1 MEEIILK
8 YALQNAIKFGGKANP
23 GKIIGK
29 IMGEKPELR
38 SQIKELQPKIMK
50 IVQEVNAMSVDE
62 QNAKLVE
69 IAPELLE
76 KKEVKE
82 RDIFAFLRIN
92 DGDKVITAFPPG
104 PEKYPHI
111 GHAKAIL
118 LNYMLAKKYNGQFV
132 LRFEDTN
139 PTLVKKEFYE
149 IMQENF
155 KWLGIKWDKLIYA
168 SDYMDL
174 FYKHAEKLIEDGGA
188 YMCFCNPEQIRES
201 RMKSIPCE
209 CREKSVQQ
217 NLNDWRK
224 FDVMKAGEA
233 ILRLKIDLEHKN
245 STMRDP
251 TMFRII
257 EAEHARHKNK
267 YRIWPNYDF
276 QNSIMDGE
284 SGITHR
290 LRSKEFEMR
299 NELQRYIQKL
309 LGYNITNIY
318 EFARF
323 NLEGVESSGRI
334 IREKIENNELLGWDD
349 PSLTTLV
356 ALRRRGFIPQAIEN
370 FVISTGITKSESTLT
385 WDDLIVQ
392 NRRLLDKSANRYFFI
407 ENPVKIKIENAP
419 QLVVE
424 HKLHPEHPERG
435 TRKLNSKEDFYVT
448 KEDFDNFKDGKMYR
462 LMDCLNFI
470 KDEKLI
476 YQSQDYS
483 EFKKNGEKIMHYLP
497 ANGGLVD
504 VEIMTP
510 EKKTVKGFG
519 EPLLIDLSVGDVVQ
533 FERFG
538 FVRLDKIENNKLI
551 FWLTHN

>member
-1 MEEIILK
+1 MEKLIHK
-8 YALQNAIKFGGKANP
+8 YALQNAVKFGGKANP

-50 IVQEVNAMSVDE
+50 IVNEVNAMSEDE
-62 QNAKLVE
+62 QHSKLQE

-82 RDIFAFLRIN
+82 RDIFAFLKIN

-111 GHAKAIL
+111 GHAKAIF
-118 LNYMLAKKYNGQFV
+118 LNYLLAQKYEGKFI

-139 PTLVKKEFYE
+139 PTLVKNEFYE
-149 IMQENF
+149 IMQDNF
-155 KWLGIKWDKLIYA
+155 KWLGIKWDNLIYA
-168 SDYMDL
+168 SDYMDI
-174 FYKHAEKLIEDGGA
+174 FYKHAEKLIEEGDA

-201 RMKSIPCE
+201 RMKSVPCE
-209 CREKSVQQ
+209 CRKKSVQQ

-224 FDVMKAGEA
+224 FDVLKAGEA

-251 TMFRII
+251 TIFRII
-257 EAEHARHKNK
+257 EAEHARHKKK

-323 NLEGVESSGRI
+323 NLKGVESSGRI
-334 IREKIENNELLGWDD
+334 IREKIKKKELLGWDD

-356 ALRRRGFIPQAIEN
+356 ALKRRGFIPEAIKN
-370 FVISTGITKSESTLT
+370 FVVSTGITKSESTLT

-392 NRRLLDKSANRYFFI
+392 NRRLLDKSADRYFFI
-407 ENPVKIKIENAP
+407 EDPVRIKIENAP
-419 QLVVE
+419 ELTIK
-424 HKLHPEHPERG
+424 HKLHPEHPNRG
-435 TRKLNSKEDFYVT
+435 SRKIISKENFYVT
-448 KEDFDNFKDGKMYR
+448 RKDFDSFQNGKMYR

-470 KDEKLI
+470 KDEKFI
-476 YQSQDYS
+476 FNSTEYTD
-483 EFKKNGEKIMHYLP
+483 FKENGEKIMHYLP
-497 ANGGLVD
+497 AENNLVNI
-504 VEIMTP
+504 EIMTP
-510 EKKTVKGFG
+510 EKKLIKGFG
-519 EPLLIDLSVGDVVQ
+519 ESSLLNVKEGEVVQ

-538 FVRLDKIENNKLI
+538 FVRLDKIDDDKLT
-551 FWLTHN
+551 FWLTHS